1 VSDLFPKVSLNGRFG
16 WNGLD
21 RDAIGDNT
29 AEIYHYGPSI
39 SWAIFDLGHVRANIN
54 ASRASTEGALA
65 RYEQTVLRALEDT
78 EGALINHATA
88 RAREAALAEAAE
100 ASSVA
105 TRLARLRYE
114 EGVSDFLQVLDAERT
129 QLEAEDLLAQSRS
142 DSATSL
148 VAVYKSLGAG
158 WQQVQ
163 SPYMP
168 AGR

>member
-1 VSDLFPKVSLNGRFG
+1 M
-16 WNGLD
+16 
-21 RDAIGDNT
+21 A
-29 AEIYHYGPSI
+29 
-39 SWAIFDLGHVRANIN
+39 
-54 ASRASTEGALA
+54 
-65 RYEQTVLRALEDT
+65 Q
-78 EGALINHATA
+78 
-88 RAREAALAEAAE
+88 AAE

-129 QLEAEDLLAQSRS
+129 QLDAEDLLAQSRS